1 MESQVE
7 EDGTAQ
13 IPPFF
18 MSGLFLLFL
27 DIYIYKKT
35 AALLCFFSLG
45 GAEQRKKR
53 RTLTKMT
60 QLSGK
65 VRPCDACINSFPSYK
80 I

>member
-27 DIYIYKKT
+27 DIYIYKKNSST
-35 AALLCFFSLG
+35 SVFFFFRG
-45 GAEQRKKR
+45 GRTEKEKAYAYENDTTVRKGQTLR
-53 RTLTKMT
+53 RMH
-60 QLSGK
+60 
-65 VRPCDACINSFPSYK
+65 
-80 I
+80 